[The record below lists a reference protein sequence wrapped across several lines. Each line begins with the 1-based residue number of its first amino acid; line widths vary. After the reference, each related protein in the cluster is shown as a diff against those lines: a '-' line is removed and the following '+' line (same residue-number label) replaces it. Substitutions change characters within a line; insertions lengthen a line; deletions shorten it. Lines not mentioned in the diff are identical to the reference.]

1 MKVATCILRIIL
13 VNSAVVM
20 REDIKGRIINFAVGL
35 NVLSVKFPYLWY
47 KLLFLIKKNVL

>member
-35 NVLSVKFPYLWY
+35 NVLSVKFPYL
-47 KLLFLIKKNVL
+47 